1 MQPPPETA
9 HNCCVQLLAAGTTKN
24 SDRPMLFLSG
34 KENVATYSAEPNL
47 VAKTKS
53 MFWGLPDEAN
63 ICEGLEMRGK
73 YTEIDHTNI

>member
-1 MQPPPETA
+1 
-9 HNCCVQLLAAGTTKN
+9 
-24 SDRPMLFLSG
+24 MLFLSG

-73 YTEIDHTNI
+73 YTEIDDTNI